1 MSQHKKHHRN
11 GHGWDNYHRRPLF
24 KNVLLWLTGEGKR
37 AFIILQN
44 PAHFSIKGIGEL
56 NAEFFFFLSSPS
68 PVRISA
74 ATCSIVH
81 GGLLGNGQSHNG
93 DVSHLITQTCQ
104 QTAEPRWS
112 DSSLI
117 LQLFSCRSQ
126 SHGES
131 WIKHRFS
138 VILTTAVKHILMKL
152 EMQKIFS
159 DKSARTA
166 QPEVNPGLWEWLVQ
180 QEGDWGDVESWT
192 LRFWQEEASFISN
205 PCHKQNFPTINS
217 F

>member
-1 MSQHKKHHRN
+1 MTNGGRKKGIYYFAESGTLLYKR
-11 GHGWDNYHRRPLF
+11 HRRI
-24 KNVLLWLTGEGKR
+24 KR
-37 AFIILQN
+37 RV
-44 PAHFSIKGIGEL
+44 
-56 NAEFFFFLSSPS
+56 FFFLSSPS
-68 PVRISA
+68 PVQISA
-74 ATCSIVH
+74 ATCSTVH
-81 GGLLGNGQSHNG
+81 GGLLGNGQAHNG

-131 WIKHRFS
+131 RIKHRFS

-166 QPEVNPGLWEWLVQ
+166 QPEVHPGL
-180 QEGDWGDVESWT
+180 
-192 LRFWQEEASFISN
+192 
-205 PCHKQNFPTINS
+205 
-217 F
+217 